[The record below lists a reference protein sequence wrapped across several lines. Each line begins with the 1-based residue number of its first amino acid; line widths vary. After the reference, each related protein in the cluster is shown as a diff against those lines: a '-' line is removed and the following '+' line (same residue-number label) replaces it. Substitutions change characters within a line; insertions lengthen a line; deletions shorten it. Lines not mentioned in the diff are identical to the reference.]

1 MGHAVSIEPFLQF
14 ANLLAEAMLL
24 VSGTGVILA
33 ANRGVANRL
42 GLSPGRLRGKRLAD
56 VTTASPE
63 AVAVYLRA
71 LRGPAT

>member
-1 MGHAVSIEPFLQF
+1 MAHAVSIEPFLQF

-42 GLSPGRLRGKRLAD
+42 GLSPQAAARETAGRRHDRL
-56 VTTASPE
+56 P
-63 AVAVYLRA
+63 
-71 LRGPAT
+71 